1 MNSKATMDQFQV
13 GEIYKIQ
20 GSNSKAEPRLVLL
33 VEIDTSDYSAL
44 AYLLNNMTEAAIPRD
59 LHISKDRLNSKFD
72 LVLMTEF
79 LNRIDLQNLTSQTRI
94 GILPKSEV
102 EKIRAISFTNPF
114 GQLPAIIES
123 DGISIGRFPV
133 QRSDS
138 VWFFRENEFEN
149 FRQLTFSRNKLS
161 SDYVSRI
168 LELYDDLTPILDDCP
183 IDALFLRGRVSIG
196 ASL

>member
-20 GSNSKAEPRLVLL
+20 GSNSHAESRLVLL

-44 AYLLNNMTEAAIPRD
+44 AYLLNNMTDAAIPRD
-59 LHISKDRLNSKFD
+59 LRISKEKLNSKFD
-72 LVLMTEF
+72 LVLMTEY
-79 LNRIDLQNLTSQTRI
+79 LARIDLQNLASLTKI
-94 GILPKSEV
+94 GILPKDEV
-102 EKIRAISFTNPF
+102 EKIRSISFANPF
-114 GQLPAIIES
+114 GQLPDSIES
-123 DGISIGRFPV
+123 EGIRVGRFPV
-133 QRSDS
+133 QRNDS

-168 LELYDDLTPILDDCP
+168 LELYDDLSPILDDCP

-196 ASL
+196 ASA

>member
-1 MNSKATMDQFQV
+1 MNSKATMDQFKV

-20 GSNSKAEPRLVLL
+20 GSNPNAESRLVLL

-59 LHISKDRLNSKFD
+59 LHISKDKLNSKFD
-72 LVLMTEF
+72 LVLMTEY
-79 LNRIDLQNLTSQTRI
+79 LARIDLQNLASQTRI

-114 GQLPAIIES
+114 GQLPETIES

-133 QRSDS
+133 QKNDS

-168 LELYDDLTPILDDCP
+168 LELYEDLTPILDDCP

-196 ASL
+196 ASV